1 MVQVH
6 GLHTEEEEEEEEKA
20 LAEERVGEVGV
31 GGGQG
36 GKSPPLKIKPY
47 VVKYEFQ
54 NSLMYCVPP
63 LKPKIG
69 LLLAHVWGEFPETG
83 FYYNV
88 TTMSE

>member
-36 GKSPPLKIKPY
+36 GKFPPP
-47 VVKYEFQ
+47 
-54 NSLMYCVPP
+54 
-63 LKPKIG
+63 
-69 LLLAHVWGEFPETG
+69 
-83 FYYNV
+83 
-88 TTMSE
+88 